1 MATAASTT
9 SAAVLASRLLLR
21 CSPRLLRRLSVSR
34 APHAALA
41 SSSGRGLPPLVR
53 HSLGHRARMGHT
65 AAAAAVAAE
74 PALGLTK
81 PNAIEPPQVCVTSR
95 AFLPLVPVY

>member
-9 SAAVLASRLLLR
+9 SAAVLASRLLR
-21 CSPRLLRRLSVSR
+21 RSPRLLRRLSVSR
-34 APHAALA
+34 APPAALA
-41 SSSGRGLPPLVR
+41 SSSGRPLPPLAR

-65 AAAAAVAAE
+65 AAAAAAASE

-95 AFLPLVPVY
+95 VFLPLVPVY

>member
-9 SAAVLASRLLLR
+9 PAAVLASRLLLR
-21 CSPRLLRRLSVSR
+21 RSPRLLRRLSVSR
-34 APHAALA
+34 APPAALA
-41 SSSGRGLPPLVR
+41 SSSGRPLPPLAR

-65 AAAAAVAAE
+65 AAAAAAAAE

-81 PNAIEPPQVCVTSR
+81 PNAIEPPQVRVIAR
-95 AFLPLVPVY
+95 AFLPLVPV